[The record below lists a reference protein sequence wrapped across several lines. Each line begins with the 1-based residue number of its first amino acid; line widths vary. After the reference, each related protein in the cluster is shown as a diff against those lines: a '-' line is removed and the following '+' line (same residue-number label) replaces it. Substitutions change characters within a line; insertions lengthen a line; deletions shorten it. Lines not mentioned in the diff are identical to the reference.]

1 MRILALYSLLPYS
14 FSSFLSPTLPP
25 YFHFS
30 LYFPTSPFRPLFS
43 FPPSLPPLPLPSAHE
58 DGVWG
63 LAWTVHEE
71 SKREMLLT
79 GAVDNTVKA
88 WTWSVGVALS
98 EFCTCMYC
106 SLPSELPSTP
116 GWQDRVCGGGGE
128 GWGASRMIV
137 TGYYKI
143 RYIQGTYNYSTLRPL
158 ALSFCEQ
165 RLQLC

>member
-1 MRILALYSLLPYS
+1 MIYHMHISPLLSALPCS

-25 YFHFS
+25 SFHFS

-43 FPPSLPPLPLPSAHE
+43 FPPSLPPLPSPTAHE

-98 EFCTCMYC
+98 EFCTCIRTLLCTCTYC

-116 GWQDRVCGGGGE
+116 GWQDRVCVWGGGRGGGQIE
-128 GWGASRMIV
+128 R
-137 TGYYKI
+137 
-143 RYIQGTYNYSTLRPL
+143 
-158 ALSFCEQ
+158 
-165 RLQLC
+165 